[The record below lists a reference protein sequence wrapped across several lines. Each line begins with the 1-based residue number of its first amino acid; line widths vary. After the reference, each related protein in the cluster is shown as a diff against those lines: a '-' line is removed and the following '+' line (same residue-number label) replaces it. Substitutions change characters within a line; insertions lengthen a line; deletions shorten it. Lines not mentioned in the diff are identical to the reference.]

1 MISLLFPFVSASNF
15 QFEYLV
21 GIEGDVSGGGRQ
33 PRVPQGEVQEEGWLD
48 RGWRD
53 PGWEA
58 RGVPG
63 RAAEDEGD
71 ARPALSRWWLQ
82 TLGRRRHPLG
92 CHGNHW
98 INGGSSIR
106 PRLERPCCSWPRLSN
121 RISKFEFHSRPQSI
135 THSFFPSLSHLL
147 SLSQSQTSSHNTTLK
162 FNVPI
167 NRYNTLINSNNT
179 SGFILRVLLCY

>member
-21 GIEGDVSGGGRQ
+21 GIEGDGGGRQ

-58 RGVPG
+58 LGVPG
-63 RAAEDEGD
+63 RAVEDEGD
-71 ARPALSRWWLQ
+71 ARSALSRWWLQ

-135 THSFFPSLSHLL
+135 THSFLPPSLSA
-147 SLSQSQTSSHNTTLK
+147 SISFAITNQFTQHNTQ
-162 FNVPI
+162 I
-167 NRYNTLINSNNT
+167 
-179 SGFILRVLLCY
+179 